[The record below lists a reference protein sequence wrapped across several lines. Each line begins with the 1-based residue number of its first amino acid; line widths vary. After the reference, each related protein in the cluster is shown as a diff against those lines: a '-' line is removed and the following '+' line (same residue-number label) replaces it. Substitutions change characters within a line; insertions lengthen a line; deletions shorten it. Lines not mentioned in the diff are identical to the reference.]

1 MIHQCGVFSNS
12 RKVSLNGD
20 ETHIEKKK
28 KLGQKIHV
36 MSLKGG
42 ELLIASRFLLARNL
56 PTHYFKGF
64 VGMSKTPKVM
74 CQQISQ
80 GDKSLDH

>member
-1 MIHQCGVFSNS
+1 
-12 RKVSLNGD
+12 
-20 ETHIEKKK
+20 
-28 KLGQKIHV
+28 

-80 GDKSLDH
+80 GDKSLHHQSIQLFVQKYYTRR